1 MLNLSD
7 LPQPVVRYG
16 VGLWRRR
23 WLVVALAWLAALFGW
38 FVIWLIPDKYES
50 RAQVFVQTENIL
62 EPVMSDVTAR
72 PDYERRVEVMQRAL
86 LTRPNV
92 EEIIYR
98 SGVDKL
104 IEASTPL
111 QREMK
116 MAEMVDWVAGE
127 IRITSPQAMYFDIR
141 YSFGDPEVA
150 RDVVAAVLELFIEQ
164 DLGAS
169 LQENEDAK
177 RKLEA
182 QIKRFEERLAAKDQE
197 VARFRRE
204 HAAEL
209 AVASGNQRNR
219 EQLEDNI
226 SRLGDSIAI
235 AKRNVAT
242 LQTVL
247 ASTPRTSSGDELDD
261 LKVELAQLRSQ
272 YNDNHPD
279 IAGLTAR
286 IAELEKVGDAAL
298 PDNPAYTRLR
308 NELRAARNEAAAL
321 EQREEKLIGE
331 LEALSF
337 TLAAAPAVEA
347 DLQRIIRDYEQTQKS
362 YEELV
367 ESRDRL
373 DLTTFLGPGAQG
385 VDYKV
390 LERPRRA
397 FKPVSPP
404 RLLLILASIVFAF
417 GVGAAGALALTLID
431 KTYTQTGELQEAFGL
446 PVLGAISEAPSQFV
460 RRARVADLL
469 KLGAACAALLILA
482 GGYVYWEVFRP
493 PSGDAA
499 RAAHSLPA
507 AETRAQE
514 MAAWSGIGSSKWD

>member
-1 MLNLSD
+1 MLNLCD
-7 LPQPVVRYG
+7 LPQPIVRYG

-23 WLVVALAWLAALFGW
+23 WLVVALAWLTALLGW
-38 FVIWLIPDKYES
+38 LVIWLIPDKYEA

-98 SGVDKL
+98 SGFDKL
-104 IEASTPL
+104 IDASAPL

-116 MAEMVDWVAGE
+116 MAEMVDWVASE
-127 IRITSPQAMYFDIR
+127 IRINSPQPMYFDIR

-150 RDVVAAVLELFIEQ
+150 RDVVAAVLDLFIEQ

-169 LQENEDAK
+169 LQENEDAR
-177 RKLEA
+177 RKLEL
-182 QIKRFEERLAAKDQE
+182 QIERFEDRLAAKDQE

-242 LQTVL
+242 LQTML
-247 ASTPRTSSGDELDD
+247 ATTPRTSSGEELDEL
-261 LKVELAQLRSQ
+261 KVQLAQLRSQ
-272 YNDNHPD
+272 YRENHPD

-286 IAELEKVGDAAL
+286 IAELEKAGDDAL

-308 NELRAARNEAAAL
+308 NELRAARNEVAAL
-321 EQREEKLIGE
+321 EEREEKLTGE
-331 LEALSF
+331 LEALAF
-337 TLAAAPAVEA
+337 TLAQAPGVEA

-362 YEELV
+362 YEDLV

-385 VDYKV
+385 VEYNV

-404 RLLLILASIVFAF
+404 RLLLILVSVVVAF

-431 KTYTQTGELQEAFGL
+431 KTYTQTSELQEAFGL
-446 PVLGAISEAPSQFV
+446 PVLGAISEAPSQFG
-460 RRARVADLL
+460 RRTRIADVV
-469 KLGAACAALLILA
+469 KLSAACVALLAVA
-482 GGYVYWEVFRP
+482 GGYIYWEVFRLP
-493 PSGDAA
+493 GGVVAEASAGGEAA
-499 RAAHSLPA
+499 VFGPRSL
-507 AETRAQE
+507 R
-514 MAAWSGIGSSKWD
+514 WD